1 MTTIITITLNGEA
14 KALELGSTLAQC
26 VADMTATTF
35 ATAINGEFVPKAA
48 RHERIM
54 AEGEAV
60 FTFQPIA
67 GG

>member
-1 MTTIITITLNGEA
+1 MTTITITLNGEA

-35 ATAINGEFVPKAA
+35 ATAINGDFVPKAA
-48 RHERIM
+48 RHERVLID
-54 AEGEAV
+54 GETV
-60 FTFQPIA
+60 FTFQPIT